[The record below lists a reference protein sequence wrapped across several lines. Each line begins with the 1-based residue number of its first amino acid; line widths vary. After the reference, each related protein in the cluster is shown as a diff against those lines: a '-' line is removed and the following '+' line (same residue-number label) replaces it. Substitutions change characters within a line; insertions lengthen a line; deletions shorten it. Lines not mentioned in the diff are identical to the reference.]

1 MTISATTNMDHNRK
15 TAWSGKVLIPMWT
28 IQILSILVTIIGYIW
43 FLATYNRLDWAYYYS
58 DTVNKRSVYIQSQES
73 EETVEV

>member
-58 DTVNKRSVYIQSQES
+58 DTVNKRSVYIQFQES
-73 EETVEV
+73 DEKVEV

>member
-1 MTISATTNMDHNRK
+1 MDHNRK

-58 DTVNKRSVYIQSQES
+58 DTVNKRSVYIQFQES
-73 EETVEV
+73 DEKVEV